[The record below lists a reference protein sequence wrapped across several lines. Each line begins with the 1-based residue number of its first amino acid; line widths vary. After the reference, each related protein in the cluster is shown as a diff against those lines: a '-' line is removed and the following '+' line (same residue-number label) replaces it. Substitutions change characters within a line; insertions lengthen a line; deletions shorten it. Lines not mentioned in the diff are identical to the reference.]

1 MYLFPQVVKSL
12 VGNRADVAS
21 VDGYG
26 RTSLHWSCK
35 VANIDVSLFLI
46 EHGADVTAVD
56 WGMRSPLH
64 WVCGGGLLQV
74 YTGLGGIYWIGEY
87 WTGA

>member
-1 MYLFPQVVKSL
+1 MKSL

-35 VANIDVSLFLI
+35 VANIDVSVFLI

-74 YTGLGGIYWIGEY
+74 GM
-87 WTGA
+87 